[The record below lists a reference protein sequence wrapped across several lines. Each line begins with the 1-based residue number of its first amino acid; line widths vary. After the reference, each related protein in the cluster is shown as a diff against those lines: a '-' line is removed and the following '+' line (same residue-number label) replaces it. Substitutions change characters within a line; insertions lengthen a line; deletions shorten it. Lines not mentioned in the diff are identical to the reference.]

1 MKNFGLFRSLQA
13 LIVAAMLLSLL
24 ACSAPQTGPVA
35 AEEPTPTPLPT
46 AAALAKPTYTVAR
59 GDVVGLL
66 RLTGRIAPVN
76 EEEAFFRING
86 RVRNIYIEEG
96 DAVQAGQVLAD
107 LEGIDELQRQLD
119 RLQLNLRRS
128 QLNAEMTRLGFDLF
142 VETTSTYT
150 KGYHTQL
157 EMKKRELELADI
169 SVREASLGF
178 DEVQFAISNT
188 LLTAPLTGV
197 VTALNLKSGREVQ
210 GYKAVAMVADVN
222 LLEVSMSASP
232 EYLNE
237 IAVGM
242 EATVLAASGLG
253 EAAAASVRRMP
264 ISDRVGE
271 AGDDTLRVSLAQ
283 SPLDL
288 GYELGDLVKVTII
301 LQKRIDVLWV
311 PPQVVRTFE
320 GRRFVVLQD
329 GGAQRR
335 VDVTLGVVGEER
347 VEITAGL
354 EEGQIVVSP

>member
-1 MKNFGLFRSLQA
+1 
-13 LIVAAMLLSLL
+13 
-24 ACSAPQTGPVA
+24 
-35 AEEPTPTPLPT
+35 
-46 AAALAKPTYTVAR
+46 
-59 GDVVGLL
+59 
-66 RLTGRIAPVN
+66 
-76 EEEAFFRING
+76 
-86 RVRNIYIEEG
+86 
-96 DAVQAGQVLAD
+96 
-107 LEGIDELQRQLD
+107 
-119 RLQLNLRRS
+119 
-128 QLNAEMTRLGFDLF
+128 
-142 VETTSTYT
+142 
-150 KGYHTQL
+150 
-157 EMKKRELELADI
+157 MKKRELELADI

-264 ISDRVGE
+264 VSDRVGE